1 MSDKDIKLGKGN
13 DNKNHTNRIKFL
25 KEMIELEKQSPEVFE
40 NVDVNFNNLLLAY
53 QSPNPRD
60 HFYKVVFGKGFFEVQ
75 QEQNEEFGDEELERN
90 QAIVKN
96 LINGNQENINLNNIV
111 NHLKKIL
118 NLL

>member
-1 MSDKDIKLGKGN
+1 MTTFRYDKDMLMAEFKIAKDKDIKLGKGN

-60 HFYKVVFGKGFFEVQ
+60 HFYMSIFGKTYLEKMS
-75 QEQNEEFGDEELERN
+75 ESALERSERERS
-90 QAIVKN
+90 I
-96 LINGNQENINLNNIV
+96 E
-111 NHLKKIL
+111 
-118 NLL
+118 

>member
-1 MSDKDIKLGKGN
+1 MTTFRYDKDMLMAEFKIAKDKDIKLGKGN

-75 QEQNEEFGDEELERN
+75 REQNEEFGDEELEKE
-90 QAIVKN
+90 AV
-96 LINGNQENINLNNIV
+96 
-111 NHLKKIL
+111 
-118 NLL
+118 